1 MGGCRRTKVHLRRDT
16 IPASTGSLCRYLYG
30 DTSHPKDKEVFFYAE
45 KELCAVPAPVLDT
58 YALTVCALLT
68 ALSVVLARLLTIIPS
83 EVSRFSLEAVPILL
97 AGLLFGPLPGA
108 AVGFAA
114 DFIGCLFSPFGYNP
128 IFCLPSILYGLWAG
142 LVRRYVWRRPT
153 LWRAAL
159 AVFPAAVCGSVLWQS
174 MALALVYG
182 GAAKWP
188 YFLTRLAARSVQF
201 AITGCIDALLVWL
214 LMRRNALSPVRRRIK
229 TKGGDSH
236 DAG

>member
-1 MGGCRRTKVHLRRDT
+1 MQK
-16 IPASTGSLCRYLYG
+16 
-30 DTSHPKDKEVFFYAE
+30 

-128 IFCLPSILYGLWAG
+128 IFCLPPILYFKTGGAG
-142 LVRRYVWRRPT
+142 APVCLAQAYPLAGGAGGISCGGMRLRALAEHGSGAGVRWCGQMALFPHPAGGPQRAVRHHRLYR
-153 LWRAAL
+153 RAAG
-159 AVFPAAVCGSVLWQS
+159 VAAD
-174 MALALVYG
+174 
-182 GAAKWP
+182 AAERTLP
-188 YFLTRLAARSVQF
+188 GTAADKDEGR
-201 AITGCIDALLVWL
+201 
-214 LMRRNALSPVRRRIK
+214 
-229 TKGGDSH
+229 
-236 DAG
+236 

>member
-45 KELCAVPAPVLDT
+45 KRTLRRPRTGPRHLCPDGLRSADRAERGTGAPADHHSQQSEP
-58 YALTVCALLT
+58 LL
-68 ALSVVLARLLTIIPS
+68 S
-83 EVSRFSLEAVPILL
+83 EAVPILL

-128 IFCLPSILYGLWAG
+128 IFCLPPILYGLWAG

-214 LMRRNALSPVRRRIK
+214 LMRRNALSPVLRRIK
-229 TKGGDSH
+229 TKGGDGH

>member
-1 MGGCRRTKVHLRRDT
+1 MQK
-16 IPASTGSLCRYLYG
+16 
-30 DTSHPKDKEVFFYAE
+30 

-114 DFIGCLFSPFGYNP
+114 DFIGWRVCPFCS
-128 IFCLPSILYGLWAG
+128 ISSFCLPPILYGLWAG

-188 YFLTRLAARSVQF
+188 YFLIRLAARSVQF

-214 LMRRNALSPVRRRIK
+214 LMRRNALSPVLRRIK
-229 TKGGDSH
+229 TKGGDGH